1 MKNVLIRI
9 RQYASGASGAEK
21 GVLEFITRNPEE
33 ASHMNIHELA
43 AVSFC
48 SASTIVRLC
57 RKLGFEGFREM
68 QNSLLYELAVRRQNQ
83 NEAETHI
90 HRAGGLSEIIEKVT
104 YHTIASL
111 EDTMRILEE
120 DALQNAIDLLEKSR
134 TIYLFGLGASL
145 IVAQDAY
152 LKFLRLGKPCA
163 CSSDIHS
170 QILFSRNA
178 APEDVALIISYSG
191 NTKEILQCASQL
203 SANDVPIIAITRFD
217 NSPLAQLSTCRLYAV
232 AMEEVYR
239 SGAMS
244 SRTAQLNIIDILFTA
259 LVNRHYDESIVKL
272 EQNRIH
278 KSEYEG

>member
-21 GVLEFITRNPEE
+21 GVLDYITRSPEE
-33 ASHMNIHELA
+33 ASRMNIHELA
-43 AVSFC
+43 AVSFS

-57 RKLGFEGFREM
+57 RKLGFEGYREL
-68 QNSLLYELAVRRQNQ
+68 QSSLLYELAVRRQNQ
-83 NEAETHI
+83 DEAETHI
-90 HRAGGLSEIIEKVT
+90 RRAGGLEEIVEKVT
-104 YHTIASL
+104 YHTITSL

-120 DALQNAIDLLEKSR
+120 EALLAAVDLLERSR
-134 TIYLFGLGASL
+134 TIYLFGLGASQ

-152 LKFLRLGKPCA
+152 LKFLRLGRPCA

-170 QILFSRNA
+170 QILFARNA
-178 APEDVALIISYSG
+178 EPQDVALIISYSG
-191 NTKEILQCASQL
+191 STEEMLTCANQL
-203 SANDVPIIAITRFD
+203 SANGVPIIAITRFD
-217 NSPLAQLSTCRLYAV
+217 NSPLAQLATCRLYAV

-259 LVNRHYDESIVKL
+259 LVNRSYDESIVKL
-272 EQNRIH
+272 ERNRIR
-278 KSEYEG
+278 KNDRGI

>member
-21 GVLEFITRNPEE
+21 GVLEYITRNPEE

-57 RKLGFEGFREM
+57 RKLGFEGFREL
-68 QNSLLYELAVRRQNQ
+68 QSSLLYELAVRRQNQ

-120 DALQNAIDLLEKSR
+120 DALQSAIDLLEKSR

-191 NTKEILQCASQL
+191 NTKEILQCANQL

>member
-1 MKNVLIRI
+1 MKNILIRI
-9 RQYASGASGAEK
+9 RQYAPGASGAEK
-21 GVLEFITRNPEE
+21 GVLEYISHNPED
-33 ASHMNIHELA
+33 ASRMNIHELS

-57 RKLGFEGFREM
+57 RKLGFEGYREL
-68 QNSLLYELAVRRQNQ
+68 QSSLLYEMAVRRQNQ
-83 NEAETHI
+83 SEAETHI
-90 HRAGGLSEIIEKVT
+90 RRAGGLSEIIDKVT

-163 CSSDIHS
+163 CCSDIHS

-178 APEDVALIISYSG
+178 SPEDVALIISYSG
-191 NTKEILQCASQL
+191 NTEEILKCANQL
-203 SANDVPIIAITRFD
+203 AANNVPIIAITRFD

-259 LVNRHYDESIVKL
+259 LVNRHYDESLVKL
-272 EQNRIH
+272 EQNRIQ
-278 KSEYEG
+278 KTDRES